1 MGMMLGGPFPE
12 MPGAVAGLFLSM
24 AVSLQKQKSQEE
36 GEAFDDLRK
45 SQMLL
50 DFASHCPAVF
60 FLSIPQII
68 DDNVLLF
75 DDEEVLESTILQCLD
90 ALERTGEQPDD
101 KSPRKSPAP
110 RQRRGRQGAGSPASS
125 TIPPTTHKV

>member
-50 DFASHCPAVF
+50 DFASHCPSVF

-75 DDEEVLESTILQCLD
+75 DDEDVLESTILQCLD
-90 ALERTGEQPDD
+90 ALERAGEQPDD
-101 KSPRKSPAP
+101 KSPRKSPAS
-110 RQRRGRQGAGSPASS
+110 RRRGSHGADSS
-125 TIPPTTHKV
+125 APNTIPPTTHKV